1 MTRKQLKGHSG
12 CKLFI
17 IQSDNSDY
25 IDCVRKVSKNIHYN
39 KRLKAQYLKQKRFKS
54 KIFDVPEVVNSGKT
68 NNLFYFDMQY
78 IRGSTLASEI
88 GFMDTI
94 TIEKIINNIFHFI
107 SENANKKLETHQNT
121 DEIMLRKLATLEDS
135 LSKNKDFKKLNN
147 TFDLLVTHPWY
158 RIQNTVSHGDLTL
171 ENILV
176 TEHKLYLIDL
186 LDTFFETWIG
196 DISKILVD
204 LLIGWSF
211 REKIITNNLGEL
223 EEIKMHFFRKNFC
236 TKINNLDKGTD
247 LWEDIHA
254 YLILDLLRIIPYTKD
269 VKVYNFI
276 LDKILKLTND
286 VNKGRFYEYIS
297 NTMRWPI

>member
-1 MTRKQLKGHSG
+1 
-12 CKLFI
+12 
-17 IQSDNSDY
+17 
-25 IDCVRKVSKNIHYN
+25 
-39 KRLKAQYLKQKRFKS
+39 
-54 KIFDVPEVVNSGKT
+54 
-68 NNLFYFDMQY
+68 
-78 IRGSTLASEI
+78 
-88 GFMDTI
+88 
-94 TIEKIINNIFHFI
+94 
-107 SENANKKLETHQNT
+107 
-121 DEIMLRKLATLEDS
+121 LRKLATLEDS